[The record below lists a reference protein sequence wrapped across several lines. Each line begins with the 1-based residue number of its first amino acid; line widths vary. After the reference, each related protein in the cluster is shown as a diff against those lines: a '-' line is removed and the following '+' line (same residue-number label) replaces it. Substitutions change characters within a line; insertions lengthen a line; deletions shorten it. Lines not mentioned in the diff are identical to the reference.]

1 MIVLITILLK
11 MSKNEVMVRVKVF
24 PNSNKTNVSSYVH
37 NLVFSKLIACIN
49 QSKTHFVIFCKKWF
63 SYFQTKLSKILSIK
77 KQWIQEL
84 KEMNTRAEKQV
95 CVCICSLKK
104 KIIVH

>member
-49 QSKTHFVIFCKKWF
+49 QSKTHFVIFCKKWCVPNT
-63 SYFQTKLSKILSIK
+63 SDSLRRVASIS
-77 KQWIQEL
+77 ININL
-84 KEMNTRAEKQV
+84 
-95 CVCICSLKK
+95 
-104 KIIVH
+104 

>member
-1 MIVLITILLK
+1 MSTSYSVKESENNERFQDDDFRSVTTLGMVYILVLPFFLPKIVL
-11 MSKNEVMVRVKVF
+11 
-24 PNSNKTNVSSYVH
+24 
-37 NLVFSKLIACIN
+37 
-49 QSKTHFVIFCKKWF
+49 

>member
-1 MIVLITILLK
+1 MKESENNERFQDDDFRSVTTLGMVYILVLPFFLPKIVL
-11 MSKNEVMVRVKVF
+11 
-24 PNSNKTNVSSYVH
+24 
-37 NLVFSKLIACIN
+37 
-49 QSKTHFVIFCKKWF
+49 